1 MDELKL
7 KNFTNW
13 NRFPISTQV
22 CPECKQHA
30 LYDSWPPDY
39 GGGADYS
46 GGAGAVSK
54 SWGSSKFVCI
64 PCKIAF
70 RISFKKTTKHIDDG
84 TFIGKSETETEISV
98 SKTVPLV
105 EKDGFL
111 LTPHDVFMEE
121 YKEKNG
127 EYPQVAFG

>member
-7 KNFTNW
+7 KNFSNW
-13 NRFPISTQV
+13 DRFPESKQL

-30 LYDSWPPDY
+30 LYDNWPPDY
-39 GGGADYS
+39 GGGSS
-46 GGAGAVSK
+46 GGDISK

-64 PCKIAF
+64 RCKIAF
-70 RISFKKTTKHIDDG
+70 RVSFKTTTRHTDDG
-84 TFIGKSETETEISV
+84 TFAGRHETETEISI

-105 EKDGFL
+105 EKDGYL
-111 LTPHDVFMEE
+111 LTPHDVYRED

-127 EYPQVAFG
+127 EYPQIAFG